1 MENQEISIKFSN
13 KINGDKQIKDYEKKL
28 QSIYSLLSGIE
39 KSQKVLDKSVKNVK
53 ELKEET
59 NKTGKNI
66 DKMTDQFNTVFNLKA
81 MSTFLKNATGFF
93 QKLTNMTQKSV
104 SYVENINLL
113 EVAYQNANEEIAE
126 SSKRIEDFVDKMAGV
141 YGLDESDL
149 SRKLGIFKQL
159 ANAMKL
165 PTEQAENLSELMV
178 KMTNDI
184 ASLYNLPLD
193 RASNALQSALAG
205 QVRPIRSA
213 TGADITEKTLQN
225 TVDALGLDRSIS
237 QLSYVEKRLVMVI
250 SLTEQLKKSQGDYGR
265 TIESA
270 SNQIRI
276 MQEQWERLSRAVG
289 NVFYPILERILPYLN
304 AVLMVLTEIF
314 TMISS
319 LLGFKMPKFD
329 YSGLTAMDDATL
341 DLIDG
346 MNEAGESADNLKS
359 KMSGLRSFDKLNVIS
374 TPSSSGASVGVGE
387 GIDPKIMDAFNL
399 AFGKYDDMMDKVR
412 LKANYIKE
420 SIMKWL
426 GFTKDINALTGEV
439 SWSYGGIGKT
449 LENMFKSFN
458 KLNGVV
464 KIFVGY
470 RLYSLIKNLFTIS
483 GKMVN
488 VIKKIIPLTSTLSS
502 YFLKLYKNTGNLN
515 GSITATIKDNKQLIT
530 GINGVKLAI
539 EGVLLAMSGFTLISS
554 SIKSMKE
561 NGMSLINVIELIG
574 GVLLTVMGTMSAM
587 IPIVTALGAT
597 FDATWATATLGLSL
611 VVSAVVGIIAY
622 FSQAKDKT
630 DEYKKAMDDLTE
642 SAKGYADTG
651 FATINHVQE
660 LTKELNTLV
669 DANGNVKKS
678 DEERVNYILTKVN
691 EAYGTEYALIDGKIT
706 KNGEEMSSNDQLIKS
721 IDEVMQKKKAEAILN
736 AYQDVYNEALR
747 QNNIILEEANKLSGK
762 KGELTKKEKEKLQQ
776 LKEQYESNQKTITNY
791 DNLEEAYLSGNISRT
806 EELMK
811 LFYDDSQKSYDK
823 AFSGLE
829 GTAKKSFIEVD
840 NQCKLVQDSI
850 NKKFS
855 NMQFKASLNLDTY
868 PAVQSFNNFGNGV
881 KNSGLGFSFNSI
893 YPYANGGLPPVGQL
907 FIANEKGPELVGQ
920 IGGQSFV
927 ANQNQMMDL
936 LDRKLGS
943 NSRPI
948 NVTIPVEVGGEH
960 LATIVI
966 NDLQDMATTNGKP
979 IVIGG

>member
-59 NKTGKNI
+59 DKTGKNI
-66 DKMTDQFNTVFNLKA
+66 DKMTDQFNTAFNLKA

-113 EVAYQNANEEIAE
+113 EVAYQNANEEIEE
-126 SSKRIEDFVDKMAGV
+126 SSKRIEDFVNKMARV

-184 ASLYNLPLD
+184 ASLYNLDLN

-205 QVRPIRSA
+205 QVRPIRTA

-225 TVDALGLDRSIS
+225 TVDRLGLDRSIS
-237 QLSYVEKRLVMVI
+237 QLSYVEKRLIMVI
-250 SLTEQLKKSQGDYGR
+250 SLTDQLKKSQGDYGR

-276 MQEQWERLSRAVG
+276 FKEQWERLSRAVG
-289 NVFYPILERILPYLN
+289 NTFYPVLERILPYLN
-304 AVLMVLTEIF
+304 AILMVLTEIF
-314 TMISS
+314 NLIAS

-359 KMSGLRSFDKLNVIS
+359 KMSGLRAFDKLNVIS
-374 TPSSSGASVGVGE
+374 TPSSSTSPSAGG
-387 GIDPKIMDAFNL
+387 GIDPKIMDAFNNS
-399 AFGKYDDMMDKVR
+399 FSKYDDMMKKVQ

-420 SIMKWL
+420 QIMKWL
-426 GFTKDINALTGEV
+426 GFTKDIDALSGKITYKY
-439 SWSYGGIGKT
+439 SGIGTT
-449 LENMFKSFN
+449 LKNFIDSFM
-458 KLNGVV
+458 KLNNLA
-464 KIFVGY
+464 KIFVGLG
-470 RLYSLIKNLFTIS
+470 LYTTVKNLFTIS

-539 EGVLLAMSGFTLISS
+539 EGVLIAMSGITLISS

-587 IPIVTALGAT
+587 IPIVTALGVT

-611 VVSAVVGIIAY
+611 VVSAVVGLVAY

-630 DEYKKAMDDLTE
+630 NEYKKSMDDLTE

-691 EAYGTEYALIDGKIT
+691 EAYGTEYKLIDGKIT
-706 KNGEEMSSNDQLIKS
+706 KNGEEISSNSQLIQS
-721 IDEVMQKKKAEAILN
+721 IDEVMQKKKAESILN

-747 QNNIILEEANKLSGK
+747 QNNIILDESNKLSDK
-762 KGELTKKEKEKLQQ
+762 KGELTKKEKKRLEE
-776 LKEQYESNQKTITNY
+776 LKAQYDENQKTITNY
-791 DNLEEAYLSGNISRT
+791 DKLEEAYLSGNISRT

-811 LFYDDSQKSYDK
+811 QFYDDSQASYDK
-823 AFSGLE
+823 AFRGLT
-829 GTAKKSFIEVD
+829 GTSKKAFIEVD
-840 NQCKLVQDSI
+840 NQCKLVQDDI
-850 NKKFS
+850 NKKLG
-855 NMQFKASLNLDTY
+855 NMSFKAQLNLDTA
-868 PAVQSFNNFGNGV
+868 PAVSSFNKFGYGV
-881 KNSGLGFSFNSI
+881 QNSGLGFSFSGV
-893 YPYANGGLPPVGQL
+893 PYANGGLPPVGQL
-907 FIANEKGPELVGQ
+907 FVANEKGPELVGQ
-920 IGGQSFV
+920 IGGQTFV
-927 ANQNQMMDL
+927 ANQKQIGEYMDK
-936 LDRKLGS
+936 RYGS
-943 NSRPI
+943 YSQPI
-948 NVTIPVEVGGEH
+948 SVTIPVEVGGRKVS
-960 LATIVI
+960 TII
-966 NDLQDMATTNGKP
+966 IEDLQELAQTNGKP